1 MFGLEPASDLGQCEP
16 GLCHVL
22 IVILTH
28 LGGVQEEAT
37 HGVQG
42 AGVCGFVLDA
52 DPAFYRL

>member
-22 IVILTH
+22 SVLWAH
-28 LGGVQEEAT
+28 LGRVQEEGT
-37 HGVQG
+37 HGVRG
-42 AGVCGFVLDA
+42 AGVCGFVLSV